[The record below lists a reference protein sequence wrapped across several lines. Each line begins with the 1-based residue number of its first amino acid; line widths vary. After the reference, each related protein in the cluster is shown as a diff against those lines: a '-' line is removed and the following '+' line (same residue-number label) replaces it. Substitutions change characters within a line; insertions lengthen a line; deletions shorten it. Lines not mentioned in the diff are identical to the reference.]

1 MIKVTLK
8 DGSVKE
14 LESACSVFDVAK
26 EISPRLAKAA
36 CVAKIDG
43 EIKDLRT
50 VIDSDCTL
58 EILTFDDEDGKKA
71 FRHTASHILAQ
82 AVKRLYPEVKLAIGP
97 AIDNGFYYDFD
108 KDTPFMPEDLEAIEA
123 EMKKI
128 VKEDLKLEQ
137 FEMAPADAIKYLKE
151 IDEPYKLSLIHI

>member
-50 VIDSDCTL
+50 VIDTVRKRSVTL
-58 EILTFDDEDGKKA
+58 HLTFW
-71 FRHTASHILAQ
+71 H
-82 AVKRLYPEVKLAIGP
+82 RLSK
-97 AIDNGFYYDFD
+97 DF
-108 KDTPFMPEDLEAIEA
+108 TLR
-123 EMKKI
+123 
-128 VKEDLKLEQ
+128 
-137 FEMAPADAIKYLKE
+137 
-151 IDEPYKLSLIHI
+151 

>member
-43 EIKDLRT
+43 EIKDLRLPR
-50 VIDSDCTL
+50 VHH
-58 EILTFDDEDGKKA
+58 GA
-71 FRHTASHILAQ
+71 G
-82 AVKRLYPEVKLAIGP
+82 KRLSDRLR
-97 AIDNGFYYDFD
+97 
-108 KDTPFMPEDLEAIEA
+108 
-123 EMKKI
+123 
-128 VKEDLKLEQ
+128 
-137 FEMAPADAIKYLKE
+137 
-151 IDEPYKLSLIHI
+151 

>member
-58 EILTFDDEDGKKA
+58 EILPLCLKI
-71 FRHTASHILAQ
+71 S
-82 AVKRLYPEVKLAIGP
+82 RLSK
-97 AIDNGFYYDFD
+97 
-108 KDTPFMPEDLEAIEA
+108 
-123 EMKKI
+123 
-128 VKEDLKLEQ
+128 Q
-137 FEMAPADAIKYLKE
+137 R
-151 IDEPYKLSLIHI
+151 

>member
-58 EILTFDDEDGKKA
+58 EILTFDPSCHKNSLE
-71 FRHTASHILAQ
+71 R
-82 AVKRLYPEVKLAIGP
+82 R
-97 AIDNGFYYDFD
+97 NGLVVFSQRR
-108 KDTPFMPEDLEAIEA
+108 TE
-123 EMKKI
+123 
-128 VKEDLKLEQ
+128 
-137 FEMAPADAIKYLKE
+137 
-151 IDEPYKLSLIHI
+151 HH

>member
-58 EILTFDDEDGKKA
+58 EILTFDDEESVP
-71 FRHTASHILAQ
+71 SHCISHSGTGCQKTL
-82 AVKRLYPEVKLAIGP
+82 P
-97 AIDNGFYYDFD
+97 
-108 KDTPFMPEDLEAIEA
+108 
-123 EMKKI
+123 
-128 VKEDLKLEQ
+128 
-137 FEMAPADAIKYLKE
+137 
-151 IDEPYKLSLIHI
+151 

>member
-58 EILTFDDEDGKKA
+58 RKRSVTLHLTFW
-71 FRHTASHILAQ
+71 H
-82 AVKRLYPEVKLAIGP
+82 RLSK
-97 AIDNGFYYDFD
+97 DF
-108 KDTPFMPEDLEAIEA
+108 TLR
-123 EMKKI
+123 
-128 VKEDLKLEQ
+128 
-137 FEMAPADAIKYLKE
+137 
-151 IDEPYKLSLIHI
+151 

>member
-50 VIDSDCTL
+50 VIDSDCT
-58 EILTFDDEDGKKA
+58 
-71 FRHTASHILAQ
+71 
-82 AVKRLYPEVKLAIGP
+82 
-97 AIDNGFYYDFD
+97 
-108 KDTPFMPEDLEAIEA
+108 
-123 EMKKI
+123 
-128 VKEDLKLEQ
+128 
-137 FEMAPADAIKYLKE
+137 
-151 IDEPYKLSLIHI
+151 

>member
-43 EIKDLRT
+43 EIKDLR
-50 VIDSDCTL
+50 
-58 EILTFDDEDGKKA
+58 
-71 FRHTASHILAQ
+71 R
-82 AVKRLYPEVKLAIGP
+82 R
-97 AIDNGFYYDFD
+97 
-108 KDTPFMPEDLEAIEA
+108 
-123 EMKKI
+123 
-128 VKEDLKLEQ
+128 
-137 FEMAPADAIKYLKE
+137 
-151 IDEPYKLSLIHI
+151 

>member
-26 EISPRLAKAA
+26 EISPCLAKAA
-36 CVAKIDG
+36 CLAKIDG

-71 FRHTASHILAQ
+71 FRHT
-82 AVKRLYPEVKLAIGP
+82 EIGR
-97 AIDNGFYYDFD
+97 AH
-108 KDTPFMPEDLEAIEA
+108 
-123 EMKKI
+123 
-128 VKEDLKLEQ
+128 V
-137 FEMAPADAIKYLKE
+137 
-151 IDEPYKLSLIHI
+151 